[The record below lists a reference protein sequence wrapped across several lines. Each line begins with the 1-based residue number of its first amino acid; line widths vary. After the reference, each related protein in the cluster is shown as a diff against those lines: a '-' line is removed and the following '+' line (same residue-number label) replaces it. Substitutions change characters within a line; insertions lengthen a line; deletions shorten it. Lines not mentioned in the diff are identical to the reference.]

1 MERCQLLLGLQ
12 VQDFSVPGMC
22 QAKDTGWHSCP
33 SRHVGILIPLHQ
45 ATGFREWNFVCSHT
59 IGGQIRVLSWNCF
72 LGFFYA
78 HLSLLACFDEN
89 SKANKCW
96 ERCRVKGTLIV
107 ENINQHMEKKRQ
119 RFIKIS
125 SLELAYDPE
134 IPLLG
139 RQRRNKIDMLKTCLL
154 PPCSC
159 KRVQPHKVFTNWR
172 IGKEEIK
179 NECVQKR
186 THRG

>member
-1 MERCQLLLGLQ
+1 MFPGS
-12 VQDFSVPGMC
+12 FSPPFNGKVPITAGI
-22 QAKDTGWHSCP
+22 TG
-33 SRHVGILIPLHQ
+33 
-45 ATGFREWNFVCSHT
+45 TGFLSAWRVPSKGHRVAFLPFPSCWDSHF
-59 IGGQIRVLSWNCF
+59 IASGNRVQRAKFCLQSHHWWKNQ
-72 LGFFYA
+72 GFELKLFSGSFYA

-139 RQRRNKIDMLKTCLL
+139 RQRREQN
-154 PPCSC
+154 
-159 KRVQPHKVFTNWR
+159 
-172 IGKEEIK
+172 
-179 NECVQKR
+179 
-186 THRG
+186 